1 MNEYSFLI
9 DRLREIAA
17 GMDSPKRRTLNQA
30 ADALENQRGHIHELR
45 QIAEKQ
51 ADVNQ
56 RATDLAMKLEALTRT
71 AMTGTKPKAY
81 STLCN
86 MRKDELI
93 EYIRLLE
100 ENHNTAV
107 VFNQRQAEYV
117 EKLMEGK

>member
-9 DRLREIAA
+9 DRLREIAT

-30 ADALENQRGHIHELR
+30 ADALENQRGQIHELR

-56 RATDLAMKLEALTRT
+56 RATDLALKLEALTRT

-107 VFNQRQAEYV
+107 VFNQLHTECVA
-117 EKLMEGK
+117 KMEGK